1 MEGCSVAFG
10 YYFYETNIYTLFVVN
25 DLKNINLKNGRNFYP
40 VNKLLAQIRR
50 LSPFKRRFDEAEFK
64 RSGSLCD
71 I

>member
-1 MEGCSVAFG
+1 MKQ
-10 YYFYETNIYTLFVVN
+10 IYTLFVVN

-50 LSPFKRRFDEAEFK
+50 LSPFKRRLDEAEFK